1 MWPYVHLHSS
11 VCVRKVPVC
20 HTRTQCFSV
29 MVRAVLPVPVADIII
44 ASLLICNVKVKDRVP
59 SKELSIGIDDI
70 I

>member
-1 MWPYVHLHSS
+1 
-11 VCVRKVPVC
+11 
-20 HTRTQCFSV
+20 